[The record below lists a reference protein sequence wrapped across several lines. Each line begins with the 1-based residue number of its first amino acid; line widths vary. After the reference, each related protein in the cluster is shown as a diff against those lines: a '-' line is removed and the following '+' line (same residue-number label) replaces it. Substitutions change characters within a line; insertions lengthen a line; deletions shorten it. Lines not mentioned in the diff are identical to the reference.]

1 VVRALDEILPVYD
14 AHERHEVV
22 VDAGPEA
29 AVAAF
34 FGVDAAPG
42 VVTRALLRARGLGTS
57 RSVEE
62 LLEGIGFVVLH
73 RTPTEVVLGAAGR
86 PWTPRGDMRPF
97 AAVRA
102 GEVRVAVDIRATT
115 LPDGRSRLSTE
126 TRIAASDPHARRA
139 FGRYWRVVGPFS
151 ALIRRRWL
159 RAAAIAAR
167 RAS

>member
-1 VVRALDEILPVYD
+1 MRALDEILPVYD

-42 VVTRALLRARGLGTS
+42 VVTRALLRARGLETS

-62 LLEGIGFVVLH
+62 LLGGIGFVVLR

-102 GEVRVAVDIRATT
+102 GDVRVAVDVRASALTE
-115 LPDGRSRLSTE
+115 GRSRLSTE
-126 TRIAASDPHARRA
+126 T
-139 FGRYWRVVGPFS
+139 
-151 ALIRRRWL
+151 
-159 RAAAIAAR
+159 
-167 RAS
+167 